1 MNSAAY
7 VDTLIKNWAGKEKR
21 DVVCLIA
28 DACMGW
34 PYVYG
39 AAGALCTPS
48 TRRSYAKNYEKRKP
62 DEAAVILSKCQV
74 CRPSNPKCSCS
85 GCKWYPSDS
94 TRCYDCRG
102 FTRWVFGKVGVT
114 IKGAGCTSQYN
125 DDSNWTE
132 KGEISKMPDTVC
144 CVFMYSAKNN
154 NYSHTGIYVG
164 GGKIIHCSGEVKV
177 GKVTDKGW
185 TNYAIPKGLDGV
197 LPVSH
202 KTIRKGD
209 SGHEVVECQQ
219 DLIQLGYDLSP
230 YGADGKF
237 GKKTQQAV
245 IAFQKSV
252 GLKADG
258 IVGPA
263 TWAAL
268 DEAVG
273 PGPGPEPTKLYT
285 VHIPHQ
291 NADQCEKL
299 KILYPDC
306 WITEEEG

>member
-39 AAGALCTPS
+39 AAGAECTPS
-48 TRRSYAKNYEKRKP
+48 TRRSYAKNYQTRKP
-62 DEAAVILSKCQV
+62 DESAVILSKCQV
-74 CRPSNPKCSCS
+74 CRPKDPKGSCS
-85 GCKWYPSDS
+85 GCKWYPTAP
-94 TRCYDCRG
+94 TRCFDCRG

-132 KGEISKMPDTVC
+132 KGEISKMPETVC
-144 CVFMYSAKNN
+144 CVFMYSKKNN
-154 NYSHTGIYVG
+154 NYGHTGIYVG
-164 GGKIIHCSGEVKV
+164 NGRIIHCSGEVKV
-177 GKVTDKGW
+177 GKTTDNGW
-185 TNYAIPKGLDGV
+185 THYAVPKNLDGV
-197 LPVSH
+197 MPVSH

-209 SGHEVVECQQ
+209 TGPEVVECQT
-219 DLIQLGYDLSP
+219 DLIKLGYDLSP

-245 IAFQKSV
+245 MDFQKSV

-258 IVGPA
+258 VVGPA
-263 TWAAL
+263 TWEAL
-268 DEAVG
+268 DNAVG
-273 PGPGPEPTKLYT
+273 PEPGPEPEPTKLYT

-299 KILYPDC
+299 KVLYPDC
-306 WITEEEG
+306 WITEE